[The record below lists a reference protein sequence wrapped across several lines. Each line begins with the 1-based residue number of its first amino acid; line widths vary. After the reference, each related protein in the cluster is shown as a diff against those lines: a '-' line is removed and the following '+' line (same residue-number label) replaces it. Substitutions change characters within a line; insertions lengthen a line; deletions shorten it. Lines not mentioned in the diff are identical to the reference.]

1 MSRLPRVTGRELILA
16 LTKAGFE
23 TVRVRGSHY
32 HLRHA
37 DGRKTVIPAHGRET
51 IGPGLLT
58 RILRSC
64 DVTADQ
70 LRGLL

>member
-1 MSRLPRVTGRELILA
+1 MSRLPRVTGREIILA
-16 LTKAGFE
+16 LQKMGF
-23 TVRVRGSHY
+23 VVARIRGSHH

-37 DGRKTVIPAHGRET
+37 DGRKTIVPAHGGEI

-64 DVTADQ
+64 NLTAEKF
-70 LRGLL
+70 RELL

>member
-1 MSRLPRVTGRELILA
+1 MSRLPRVTGRQLILA
-16 LTKAGFE
+16 LQKAGFAV
-23 TVRVRGSHY
+23 VRVRGSHH

-37 DGRKTVIPAHGRET
+37 DGRKTIVPIHGGEI

-64 DVTADQ
+64 ELAPDE
-70 LRGLL
+70 LRNLL

>member
-1 MSRLPRVTGRELILA
+1 MSRLPRVSSRELIFA
-16 LTKAGFE
+16 LQRAGF
-23 TVRVRGSHY
+23 VVAKVRGSHY

-37 DGRKTVIPAHGRET
+37 DGRRTIVPAHSGET

-64 DVTADQ
+64 ELTPEQ
-70 LRGLL
+70 LRELI